1 MQNPNGI
8 IVHSAAVGD
17 YAPKEQGGKI
27 TSGQES
33 LSMTLFP
40 TIKILDQIK
49 TWSPESLVVSF
60 KAAAPNTSPTEMPN
74 IAQGQRTRSGSDLVF
89 ANVLTQTGQ
98 NVQLISNT
106 SVTRITERK
115 DGIDALISWIQ
126 KNRLPIRAQ

>member
-1 MQNPNGI
+1 MKTQ
-8 IVHSAAVGD
+8 V
-17 YAPKEQGGKI
+17 KEQGGKI

-49 TWSPESLVVSF
+49 TWSSESLVVSF
-60 KAAAPNTSPTEMPN
+60 KAAAPNTSPTELTN

-106 SVTRITERK
+106 SVTRFTERK